1 MTDLTL
7 IGALTVAVGSLAGA
21 TTWMFR
27 WFVTQFDELKA
38 EVITCRQDR
47 ENLWERIT
55 QINDRLD
62 SKEK

>member
-1 MTDLTL
+1 VTDLSL

-27 WFVTQFDELKA
+27 WFVMQFDELKK

-47 ENLWERIT
+47 ENLWQRIT
-55 QINDRLD
+55 QINNRLD
-62 SKEK
+62 SKE